1 MDVSSLR
8 IGNAAGIVK
17 TLEDV
22 RRFAKVPSS
31 TQITA
36 GSVTVEPREGNSG
49 SREYLV
55 PGGPFFNSLGMP
67 NGGLPYYQNMVAQM
81 QQVVTMAEKK
91 LCVSIAGFSVRDYR
105 LLAVAVGP
113 HVDALEANYGCPNV
127 WGGGTQKNILSFDP
141 RGIEEVT
148 AVIAGALEAVDSP
161 AKLAVKLSPY
171 SDPGLLAE
179 VAAVIAGNLHVSSV
193 VLSNTVPNALPLR
206 DDGSRAIFGK
216 GYAGMSGQG
225 YKWFV
230 LGQVAQFRE
239 LLPDRV
245 SITAVGGISSGL
257 DIRDYESVGATE
269 FQVGAACYL
278 GGEKV
283 LHTIAAEYADLVC

>member
-1 MDVSSLR
+1 MS
-8 IGNAAGIVK
+8 
-17 TLEDV
+17 
-22 RRFAKVPSS
+22 
-31 TQITA
+31 
-36 GSVTVEPREGNSG
+36 
-49 SREYLV
+49 
-55 PGGPFFNSLGMP
+55 
-67 NGGLPYYQNMVAQM
+67 
-81 QQVVTMAEKK
+81 EKK
-91 LCVSIAGFSVRDYR
+91 LRFSIAGFSVRDYR

-225 YKWFV
+225 YK
-230 LGQVAQFRE
+230 
-239 LLPDRV
+239 
-245 SITAVGGISSGL
+245 
-257 DIRDYESVGATE
+257 
-269 FQVGAACYL
+269 
-278 GGEKV
+278 
-283 LHTIAAEYADLVC
+283 